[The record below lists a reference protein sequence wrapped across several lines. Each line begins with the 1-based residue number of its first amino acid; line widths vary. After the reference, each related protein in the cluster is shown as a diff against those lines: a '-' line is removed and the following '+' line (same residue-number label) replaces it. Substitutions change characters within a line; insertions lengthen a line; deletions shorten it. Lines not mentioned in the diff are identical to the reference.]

1 MRLLVLPCLFLL
13 GCPSAPQTIG
23 ISAGRLSAIANG
35 TDRVTITA
43 LTGSPDTVSFSA
55 DGGQLSA
62 TSVKTDDAGVAIT
75 SLSATT
81 AGSVVVTASAGT
93 ASASTTVT
101 FTAASGPQ
109 LRFRVSP
116 SNTMAQ
122 NLLRPVPEVVV
133 EDGAG
138 LVTSSNA
145 SVTVAITAGSCAA
158 ALDAS
163 SLMTVSAVMGV
174 ASFYGLKSSTVASGC
189 TLTATSGSMPAAV
202 SAAFNLQ

>member
-1 MRLLVLPCLFLL
+1 MRSSVFVALVSLSCT
-13 GCPSAPQTIG
+13 SAQTITVA
-23 ISAGRLSAIANG
+23 AGRLTAIANG
-35 TDRVTITA
+35 TDQVTITA
-43 LTGSPDTVSFSA
+43 TTGSPDTVDFTTN
-55 DGGQLSA
+55 GGVLSA
-62 TSVKTDDAGVAIT
+62 TQTKTADDGVAT
-75 SLSATT
+75 TKLSATT
-81 AGSVVVTASAGT
+81 PGSVTVTATAGN
-93 ASASTTVT
+93 ASASTTVI
-101 FTAASGPQ
+101 FTDANAPH

-116 SNTMAQ
+116 ANTVAQ

-133 EDGAG
+133 EDASGII
-138 LVTSSNA
+138 TSSSA

-189 TLTATSGSMPAAV
+189 TLTATSGSMPSAV